1 MNLDAVSKPKTR
13 TKNLAATRA
22 KPAKEGYALAL
33 LFRRKNAIEK
43 KRKEL
48 RELEQAYKTG
58 LEIAIADGIFEQG
71 AYRIKEQW
79 KNTRKVDTAAFLLE
93 YGANAL
99 AEIAT
104 VTLKAAQSY
113 VGSDLPNNIITQER
127 TTRYT
132 VVSKQKPRRTGGT
145 KRDDKGT

>member
-1 MNLDAVSKPKTR
+1 MDAVNKPKAK
-13 TKNLAATRA
+13 TKILSKKRA
-22 KPAKEGYALAL
+22 KPEKTGYTLAL
-33 LFRRKNAIEK
+33 LFRRKKAIER

-48 RELEQAYKTG
+48 RELEQAYKVG
-58 LEIAIADGIFEQG
+58 LETAIADEIFEQG
-71 AYRIKEQW
+71 PYKIKEQW
-79 KNTRKVDTAAFLLE
+79 KDTRKVDTAAFLLK

-99 AEIAT
+99 AEVAT

-113 VGSDLPNNIITQER
+113 ADDDLPNNLITQER
-127 TTRYT
+127 TMRYT